1 VKLGLARVD
10 GHLCPEPEVSPRFQR
25 EIRESG
31 GRRGLARAGRVRNG
45 DSGDACL
52 KAYEKR
58 TRQHEELVLGE
69 PTLLLLID
77 VEE

>member
-1 VKLGLARVD
+1 
-10 GHLCPEPEVSPRFQR
+10 
-25 EIRESG
+25 
-31 GRRGLARAGRVRNG
+31 LARAGRVRNG